1 MIFENKYDGIKWFLN
16 YREVDD
22 HVISFWTEYEH
33 KDWKFGDYILIQ
45 HIIDGQKI
53 SRPMYGIFTN
63 FTVWDQALVLQFVQP
78 KRAWTHHHS
87 YYYKYNDQKFENSYY
102 LDDDE
107 VTAIQ
112 FWTDNIFVLGHW
124 KSKPNRAQLR
134 EALSKEIRP
143 KYEIRDEMLSSFLK

>member
-1 MIFENKYDGIKWFLN
+1 
-16 YREVDD
+16 
-22 HVISFWTEYEH
+22 
-33 KDWKFGDYILIQ
+33 
-45 HIIDGQKI
+45 
-53 SRPMYGIFTN
+53 MYGIFTN
-63 FTVWDQALVLQFVQP
+63 FTVWDQPLVLQFVQP